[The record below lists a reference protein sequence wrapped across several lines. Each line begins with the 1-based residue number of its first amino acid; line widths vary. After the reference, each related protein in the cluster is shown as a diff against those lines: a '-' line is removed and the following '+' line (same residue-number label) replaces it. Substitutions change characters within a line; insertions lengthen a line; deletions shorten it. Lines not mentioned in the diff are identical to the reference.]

1 VGRRGL
7 GVDALAAAQR
17 ERRGAPGHRIGGGIH
32 GQRIGGVRGSVHGEE
47 AVHARDIGARV
58 EAAVHPGA
66 IEARGVEGRH
76 LREGDIGGRVGRCR
90 GRLARTPEGDE
101 RHEKYDAG

>member
-7 GVDALAAAQR
+7 GVDALTAAQR

-32 GQRIGGVRGSVHGEE
+32 GQRIGGVRGSVQGEE
-47 AVHARDIGARV
+47 AVHARDVGARV

-66 IEARGVEGRH
+66 IDARGVERGH
-76 LREGDIGGRVGRCR
+76 LREGYVGGRVGRCE
-90 GRLARTPEGDE
+90 GRIARTPEGEE
-101 RHEKYDAG
+101 RHKENEKG